1 MFVHVK
7 QILQWSNF
15 NNPIS
20 LTVSK
25 YFLLTVANSSVR
37 VRNSTDTL
45 IQLGYTKLLLRKHYT
60 ILRQPLTF
68 PSFVLLLITIITEKS

>member
-60 ILRQPLTF
+60 ILRQPLTLS
-68 PSFVLLLITIITEKS
+68 SFVLLLITIITEKS